1 MEMAGVGIWVGNLEE
16 EPEREDDT
24 SATPVVGDP
33 AFEGALTSLADMVT
47 GEGGAVAVRTV
58 TVSCFA
64 ELEAN
69 VGLADVDRT
78 GTVTL
83 NRLRALLLPPEGFA
97 LPGTRLSCGRAGW
110 PHWPP
115 GTPIVTC
122 LFRLC
127 GHRTWSS
134 LTFARRA
141 LATRIWRRRQHEGVL
156 LELCHVR
163 VHAQADALRL
173 VANFTWTAR
182 AQHGHGPAV
191 CDAFETWPLR
201 IEQALFLTIQ
211 AGIES

>member
-1 MEMAGVGIWVGNLEE
+1 MRSSAVSLGRTSRDSVSGDGGMERDWDDARAFLPGCGRAQAPDNISDPSCDEDPWSSFLRRNDAPTEMAGVGIWVGNLEE

-97 LPGTRLSCGRAGW
+97 LPELAFPVGAPGGRTGLLGLLLSRVSSVFAGTE
-110 PHWPP
+110 P
-115 GTPIVTC
+115 G
-122 LFRLC
+122 
-127 GHRTWSS
+127 
-134 LTFARRA
+134 
-141 LATRIWRRRQHEGVL
+141 L
-156 LELCHVR
+156 L
-163 VHAQADALRL
+163 
-173 VANFTWTAR
+173 
-182 AQHGHGPAV
+182 
-191 CDAFETWPLR
+191 
-201 IEQALFLTIQ
+201 
-211 AGIES
+211 